1 MKILIIGAAGMIGM
15 RLARSIIKDD
25 LMEKL
30 MILPCLMSFHQK
42 LKIIKTRIK

>member
-25 LMEKL
+25 FNGE
-30 MILPCLMSFHQK
+30 INE
-42 LKIIKTRIK
+42 